1 MNTYKVLI
9 AEDEGLIAMDI
20 AAHLEALGHT
30 VVATVS
36 TAAEAIE
43 QARHAQVVL
52 MDIRLDE
59 PVDGIE
65 AASKIRERYRLPVLF
80 LTAQAD
86 PSTLERAKL
95 AAPFGYMIKPL
106 VHASLQPS
114 IEIAMY
120 KHKMETR
127 LEESEAWLR
136 ATLASAP
143 DAVIVT
149 DHQGQIRFLNPA
161 AEALGGRALTTVSQ
175 LLPEDPVP
183 LAILQDRSVAI
194 ETRVA
199 EQWVEGSASPL
210 KISGEVIG
218 GVVTLRDVT
227 ARRREEQRLL
237 QLEKAIMAARL
248 ATAVAVDFANPI
260 EVIRNHSAQL
270 LRQFADYSPVY
281 TTIKEI
287 QQAAVAA
294 DKINR
299 RLADLG
305 VQPHGPLQV
314 LSINGILRRMF
325 KFIQSV
331 AGDQIAVTFHAGP
344 DAGKIYA
351 DAAHTEELIVQFV
364 LYAVKAMPCGG
375 S

>member
-1 MNTYKVLI
+1 M
-9 AEDEGLIAMDI
+9 
-20 AAHLEALGHT
+20 
-30 VVATVS
+30 
-36 TAAEAIE
+36 
-43 QARHAQVVL
+43 
-52 MDIRLDE
+52 
-59 PVDGIE
+59 
-65 AASKIRERYRLPVLF
+65 
-80 LTAQAD
+80 
-86 PSTLERAKL
+86 
-95 AAPFGYMIKPL
+95 
-106 VHASLQPS
+106 
-114 IEIAMY
+114 
-120 KHKMETR
+120 
-127 LEESEAWLR
+127 
-136 ATLASAP
+136 
-143 DAVIVT
+143 
-149 DHQGQIRFLNPA
+149 
-161 AEALGGRALTTVSQ
+161 
-175 LLPEDPVP
+175 
-183 LAILQDRSVAI
+183 AI

-199 EQWVEGSASPL
+199 EQWVEGAASPL

-237 QLEKAIMAARL
+237 HLEKADMAARL

-287 QQAAVAA
+287 QQAAAAA

-305 VQPHGPLQV
+305 AQPQGPLQV
-314 LSINGILRRMF
+314 LSLNGILRRMF

-331 AGDQIAVTFHAGP
+331 AGEQIAVTFQADP

-351 DAAHTEELIVQFV
+351 DAAHTEELIMQLV

-375 S
+375 QLGLSTATAGDRVLLSVTHTGSPADLDSVNLSLMRYFTADGNRLEASFQQWTDSEPAAGIPPTILLIEPREHIRARLHNVFESRGFNLLEAADETQANALLDLHEVDLVIGGDIDQAAVPVLRLRPPYTEQQLLEQVRARLDPPLTFSASR